1 MKLEINIGKLRDLII
16 GAKCKMRLAI
26 VMSWSYRRVHE
37 LNRHLYLLC
46 LKVLEKKRES

>member
-1 MKLEINIGKLRDLII
+1 MKLEINIGELRDLII
-16 GAKCKMRLAI
+16 GAKCKMRVAI
-26 VMSWSYRRVHE
+26 VMSSYRRVHA